1 MRRLNQRHFFS
12 FFHSLPLT
20 FKTRS
25 VRPRVPG
32 RAAPAPRARALTGR
46 QVPGTRRP
54 HAGRHATARGG
65 HSGRGAVHCRFHL
78 SFSVFFFPFYLNPSI
93 ARVVG
98 FCLGAVLMCWVGS
111 MNVRLHRRH
120 HQLFKRS
127 PQAVRGSGRAF
138 RVLRVESYCL
148 ATILVTGQLLGRN
161 RYIVHILP

>member
-25 VRPRVPG
+25 VRVPESP
-32 RAAPAPRARALTGR
+32 AAPSRAVRC
-46 QVPGTRRP
+46 PE
-54 HAGRHATARGG
+54 RGG
-65 HSGRGAVHCRFHL
+65 RTRGATRLPGAPTRVAAQFTVGSTCRFL
-78 SFSVFFFPFYLNPSI
+78 FFFPFYLNPSI

-111 MNVRLHRRH
+111 MNVGLHRRH